1 MIDLTPIVS
10 RQESMLE
17 NGSPRQWPP
26 SWCGSSSRIMPS
38 TRITL
43 TRSTGRERT
52 EICFPFYLHFATFSS
67 ALVQSNVLLQFLNY
81 PRSDPNPHPGTSF
94 PQQTQTVTPTAGN
107 TTGFGGKPGQRELAL
122 KPFVV
127 LYGFLYH
134 CSRHQVRQRG
144 HS

>member
-1 MIDLTPIVS
+1 
-10 RQESMLE
+10 MLE

-26 SWCGSSSRIMPS
+26 SWCGSSSRTMPS
-38 TRITL
+38 TRTTL
-43 TRSTGRERT
+43 TRSTGRGRT
-52 EICFPFYLHFATFSS
+52 KRCFPFYPHFASFSS
-67 ALVQSNVLLQFLNY
+67 ALVQSNVLLKFLNY
-81 PRSDPNPHPGTSF
+81 PRSDPNPLPGTSF

-134 CSRHQVRQRG
+134 CSRHQVRQWG
-144 HS
+144 HPWLQGSRSKPQLG